1 MSSRHSTPFTADQ
14 NISIKSSA
22 TRAINNE
29 TIRRHSREDALTERE
44 FEKLV
49 RASYDLN
56 PSKELEARIAL
67 YLTGKLGMRGGEV
80 AHLHIDWINWQDR
93 VIEIPEH
100 HPCTKGVNPGEVCGY
115 CRRRAIEELKTNNLT
130 VHEATDAIR
139 HEYDADLLSQLGD
152 EGIRNHA
159 LDLRDRVNITYKEA
173 VSRRWKPKTPKS
185 ARRIPFDFDVR
196 VEMTIEQFFRKYDSW
211 SKSKSTLNR
220 RIKTLSEAVDEDI
233 NIYPHAL
240 RATAAS
246 THASRG
252 VSAFSLMTIMGWSDI
267 ATARMYIQ
275 SNAEQ
280 AAREVR
286 SKHR

>member
-1 MSSRHSTPFTADQ
+1 MSSRHSGSFGIQQHKP
-14 NISIKSSA
+14 IKSSA
-22 TRAINNE
+22 TKAINNE
-29 TIRRHSREDALTERE
+29 TSRRHSREDALTERQ

-49 RASYDLN
+49 RASYELKT
-56 PSKELEARIAL
+56 SKELEARTAL

-80 AHLHIDWINWQDR
+80 AHLHQDWINWQDR
-93 VIEIPEH
+93 VIEIPEQ
-100 HPCTKGVNPGEVCGY
+100 HPCSKGVNPGEVCGY
-115 CRRRAIEELKTNNLT
+115 CRRRAVEELKTNNLT

>member
-130 VHEATDAIR
+130 VDEATDAIH
-139 HEYDADLLSQLGD
+139 HEYNADVLSQLGD